1 MQHRLKT
8 QAKALESAFVT
19 FSLRTKE
26 DLSGAEDTIKQ
37 GAFTFLPHEI
47 DLMNVTSFMQRHQ
60 AHQNRFKTANY
71 SRKLVELWYTEVL
84 T

>member
-19 FSLRTKE
+19 FSLQTKE
-26 DLSGAEDTIKQ
+26 DLSGVEDTIKQ

-47 DLMNVTSFMQRHQ
+47 DLMNVTSFSCRGIKLI
-60 AHQNRFKTANY
+60 KTDL
-71 SRKLVELWYTEVL
+71 KLLITAEN
-84 T
+84 